1 MIIIY
6 CFILIVSI
14 LIQCFVLIYF
24 DINLVFYTDC
34 VDNYLAFYS
43 YCFNTYLLF
52 CTSVQK
58 LDGERYPNRGQPNEK
73 TFVRLHDPLR
83 ETGSFNPMMQNCGR
97 PQSTRSLVMEERV
110 LQIVEG
116 NPQVRTREVKVTV
129 EGIDYT

>member
-1 MIIIY
+1 M
-6 CFILIVSI
+6 
-14 LIQCFVLIYF
+14 QE
-24 DINLVFYTDC
+24 
-34 VDNYLAFYS
+34 
-43 YCFNTYLLF
+43 
-52 CTSVQK
+52 
-58 LDGERYPNRGQPNEK
+58 LDGDRYPNRGQPNEK

-116 NPQVRTREVKVTV
+116 NPQVRTREVKVAV